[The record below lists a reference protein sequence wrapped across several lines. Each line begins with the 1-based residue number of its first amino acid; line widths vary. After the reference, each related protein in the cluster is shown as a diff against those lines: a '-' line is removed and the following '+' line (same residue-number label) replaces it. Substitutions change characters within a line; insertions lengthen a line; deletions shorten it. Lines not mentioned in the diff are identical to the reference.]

1 MSQIA
6 ITIPCDSTDAW
17 VVAAYDG
24 TDDIETR
31 EDPWKTIIAKKKTY
45 HGIRVRGDKKNV
57 LTYAVFS
64 DRVPESWNEVTRK
77 CISAKRLEQEVKRVL
92 GI

>member
-24 TDDIETR
+24 TDDIETQ

-45 HGIRVRGDKKNV
+45 HGIRVRGV
-57 LTYAVFS
+57 TYKYY
-64 DRVPESWNEVTRK
+64 E
-77 CISAKRLEQEVKRVL
+77 RLQDSNL
-92 GI
+92 